1 MTLARH
7 NIRLTATL
15 EKALRKLALEQGVT
29 PYAML
34 QRSVEAGIAAQSNAL
49 DSAAVL
55 QEVLLELAMISNR
68 LADAERMVDRTL
80 FTACAAYCYARSAAM
95 GGGKTDEVIAAEIN
109 RAYDRQ
115 KALAQ
120 GRS

>member
-7 NIRLTATL
+7 NVRLPAAID
-15 EKALRKLALEQGVT
+15 KALRKLAQEHGVT

-34 QRSVEAGIAAQSNAL
+34 QRSVKEGIAALTIPATD
-49 DSAAVL
+49 DSERRELVA
-55 QEVLLELAMISNR
+55 EVASMSVR
-68 LADAERMVDRTL
+68 LSDLERMIDRTL
-80 FTACAAYCYARSAAM
+80 FTAVAAYCYARSAAM
-95 GGGKTDEVIAAEIN
+95 GGGKTDEIITGEIN

-115 KALAQ
+115 RAKAE

>member
-7 NIRLTATL
+7 NIRLTAPL
-15 EKALRKLALEQGVT
+15 DKALRKLALEQGVT

-34 QRSVEAGIAAQSNAL
+34 QRSVEAGIAAQSNAP

-55 QEVLLELAMISNR
+55 QEVLLELAIISNR
-68 LADAERMVDRTL
+68 LADAERMADRTL

-95 GGGKTDEVIAAEIN
+95 GAGKTDEIIAAEIN

-115 KALAQ
+115 RAMAQ